1 MNAASPFPPA
11 LSMGTITRARWGV
24 GLVFFVNGAAFAS
37 WVSRIP
43 ALRAGMALGDG
54 VLGSVLFAMSC
65 GVLLSFPLAGKG
77 AQLLGARQL
86 ALLSGV
92 VLLLMLPMPFL
103 TGMVPSLM
111 LVMLEMGAALG
122 TMQVAMNVLAVDVQ
136 ARVPRPIMSS
146 LHGAW
151 SAGGL
156 VGAGIGSLAARFETP
171 PLLHLIA
178 MAVALGGVLLLALAL
193 LVRTGLP
200 VRTSPLPAAM
210 RPSMSFT
217 RRGPRVDRVLLGLGV
232 ICFCAFLTEGALAD
246 WSAVWLHDE
255 AHASQ
260 SLAALGYAVFAGA
273 MTTMRMLG
281 DRLLERV
288 GSARLLRLLT
298 ALGAVALAGALLLAR
313 VDTAMIALV
322 LLGLGMATV
331 VPTAFAAAGR
341 RADALAGG
349 AAADASAARAVA
361 LLSGFGYSGLLV
373 GPPLIGW
380 LAQAT
385 GLTGAL
391 GLLVLL
397 VIAIVALVPLLDE
410 GAARTAGIAPQAAL
424 AGSSAGAAGSPP
436 KAP

>member
-1 MNAASPFPPA
+1 MDDPAAP
-11 LSMGTITRARWGV
+11 LSSVSTSTITRARWGV
-24 GLVFFVNGAAFAS
+24 ALVFFVNGAAFAS

-43 ALRAGMALGDG
+43 ALRDGMALSDG
-54 VLGSVLFAMSC
+54 ALGSVLFAMSC

-86 ALLSGV
+86 ALLAGV

-103 TGMVPSLM
+103 IGIVPSLV
-111 LVMLEMGAALG
+111 LVMLEVGAALG

-156 VGAGIGSLAARFETP
+156 AGAGAGSLAAHADVP
-171 PLLHLIA
+171 PLAHLIA
-178 MAVALGGVLLLALAL
+178 AALALASVLLLAAWL
-193 LVRTGLP
+193 LMRARLP
-200 VRTSPLPAAM
+200 SRPPTPAAA
-210 RPSMSFT
+210 RPSMSF
-217 RRGPRVDRVLLGLGV
+217 RHGGPRVDRVLVGLGV

-246 WSAVWLHDE
+246 WSAVWLHDK
-255 AHASQ
+255 AQASQ

-273 MTTMRMLG
+273 MTTMRMVG
-281 DRLLERV
+281 DRLLEAF
-288 GSARLLRLLT
+288 GSVRLLRLFT
-298 ALGAVALAGALLLAR
+298 ALGAVALAGALALAR
-313 VDTAMIALV
+313 VDGAMIAFV

-349 AAADASAARAVA
+349 AAGEASAARAVA
-361 LLSGFGYSGLLV
+361 LLSGFGYTGLLL

-385 GLTGAL
+385 TLTWAL

-397 VIAIVALVPLLDE
+397 VAAIVLLVPLLGE
-410 GAARTAGIAPQAAL
+410 RATRIGPSAIARPSTT
-424 AGSSAGAAGSPP
+424 
-436 KAP
+436 

>member
-1 MNAASPFPPA
+1 MDDAAAP
-11 LSMGTITRARWGV
+11 LSSVSTATIARARWGV
-24 GLVFFVNGAAFAS
+24 ALIFFVNGAAFAS

-43 ALRAGMALGDG
+43 ALRAGMALSDG
-54 VLGSVLFAMSC
+54 ALGSVLFAMSC

-86 ALLSGV
+86 ALVAGV

-103 TGMVPSLM
+103 IGIVPSLV
-111 LVMLEMGAALG
+111 LVMLEVGAALG

-156 VGAGIGSLAARFETP
+156 VGAGLGSLAAHADLP
-171 PLLHLIA
+171 PLTHLIA
-178 MAVALGGVLLLALAL
+178 VAVALASVLLLASWL
-193 LVRTGLP
+193 LLGARLP
-200 VRTSPLPAAM
+200 SRSTTPPAAM
-210 RPSMSFT
+210 RPSMSF
-217 RRGPRVDRVLLGLGV
+217 RRHGPRVDRVLLGLGV

-246 WSAVWLHDE
+246 WSAVWLHDQ
-255 AHASQ
+255 AQASE

-273 MTTMRMLG
+273 MTTMRLVG
-281 DRLLERV
+281 DRLLEAF
-288 GSARLLRLLT
+288 GSVRLLRLFT
-298 ALGAVALAGALLLAR
+298 ALGAAALALALALAR
-313 VDTAMIALV
+313 VDGAMIAFV

-349 AAADASAARAVA
+349 AAGEASAARAVA
-361 LLSGFGYSGLLV
+361 LLSGFGYTGLLL

-380 LAQAT
+380 IAQAT
-385 GLTGAL
+385 TLTWAL

-397 VIAIVALVPLLDE
+397 VAAIVLLVPLLGERATRIDA
-410 GAARTAGIAPQAAL
+410 GVVARPTA
-424 AGSSAGAAGSPP
+424 S
-436 KAP
+436 

>member
-1 MNAASPFPPA
+1 MDDPELPLPSAPTS
-11 LSMGTITRARWGV
+11 TITRARWGV
-24 GLVFFVNGAAFAS
+24 ALVFFVNGAAFAS

-43 ALRAGMALGDG
+43 ALRAGMALSDG
-54 VLGSVLFAMSC
+54 ALGSVLFAMSC

-86 ALLSGV
+86 ALLAGV

-103 TGMVPSLM
+103 IGIVPSLV
-111 LVMLEMGAALG
+111 LVMLEVGAALG

-156 VGAGIGSLAARFETP
+156 AGAGLGSLAAHADLP
-171 PLLHLIA
+171 PLLHLV
-178 MAVALGGVLLLALAL
+178 AVATALAGVLLLALWL
-193 LVRTGLP
+193 LRGARLP
-200 VRTSPLPAAM
+200 SRSTTPPAM
-210 RPSMSFT
+210 RPSMSFK

-246 WSAVWLHDE
+246 WSAVWLHDK
-255 AHASQ
+255 AKASE

-281 DRLLERV
+281 DRLLEAF
-288 GSARLLRLLT
+288 GSVRLLRLFT
-298 ALGAVALAGALLLAR
+298 ALGAAALAAALLLAR
-313 VDTAMIALV
+313 VDGAMIAFV

-341 RADALAGG
+341 RADGLAGG
-349 AAADASAARAVA
+349 AAGEASAARAVA
-361 LLSGFGYSGLLV
+361 LLSGFGYTGLLL

-385 GLTGAL
+385 TLTWAL

-397 VIAIVALVPLLDE
+397 VVAIVALVPLLGE
-410 GAARTAGIAPQAAL
+410 RAPRVK
-424 AGSSAGAAGSPP
+424 AGAVVTPSVG
-436 KAP
+436 

>member
-1 MNAASPFPPA
+1 MDDPELPFPSVPA
-11 LSMGTITRARWGV
+11 SMITRARWGV
-24 GLVFFVNGAAFAS
+24 ALVFFVNGAAFAS

-43 ALRAGMALGDG
+43 ALRAGMALSDG
-54 VLGSVLFAMSC
+54 TLGSVLFAMSC

-86 ALLSGV
+86 ALLAGV

-103 TGMVPSLM
+103 IGIVPSLV
-111 LVMLEMGAALG
+111 LVMLEVGAALG

-156 VGAGIGSLAARFETP
+156 AGAGLGSLAAHAGLP
-171 PLLHLIA
+171 PLLHLA
-178 MAVALGGVLLLALAL
+178 AVATALAGVLLAALWL
-193 LVRTGLP
+193 LRGARLP
-200 VRTSPLPAAM
+200 SRTSAPPEM
-210 RPSMSFT
+210 RPSMSF
-217 RRGPRVDRVLLGLGV
+217 RRHGPRVDRVLLGLGV

-246 WSAVWLHDE
+246 WSAVWLHDK
-255 AHASQ
+255 AKASE

-273 MTTMRMLG
+273 MTTMRLVG
-281 DRLLERV
+281 DRLLEAF
-288 GSARLLRLLT
+288 GSVRLLRLFT
-298 ALGAVALAGALLLAR
+298 AFGAVALAAALALAR
-313 VDTAMIALV
+313 VDGAMIAFV

-341 RADALAGG
+341 RADGLAGG
-349 AAADASAARAVA
+349 AAGEASAARAVA
-361 LLSGFGYSGLLV
+361 LLSGFGYTGLLL

-385 GLTGAL
+385 TLTWAL

-397 VIAIVALVPLLDE
+397 VVAIVVLVPLLGE
-410 GAARTAGIAPQAAL
+410 PARPVKACAGV
-424 AGSSAGAAGSPP
+424 SPSVG
-436 KAP
+436 

>member
-1 MNAASPFPPA
+1 MDDAAAPLSPVSTAP
-11 LSMGTITRARWGV
+11 IVRARWGV
-24 GLVFFVNGAAFAS
+24 ALIFFVNGAAFAS

-43 ALRAGMALGDG
+43 ALRAGMALSDG
-54 VLGSVLFAMSC
+54 ALGSVLFAMSC

-86 ALLSGV
+86 ALVAGV

-103 TGMVPSLM
+103 IGIVPSLV
-111 LVMLEMGAALG
+111 LVLLEVGAALG

-156 VGAGIGSLAARFETP
+156 VGAGIGSLAAHANVP
-171 PLLHLIA
+171 PLTHLIVIA
-178 MAVALGGVLLLALAL
+178 AVLASVLLLASWL
-193 LVRTGLP
+193 LMGARLP
-200 VRTSPLPAAM
+200 SRSTTPPATM
-210 RPSMSFT
+210 RPSMSF
-217 RRGPRVDRVLLGLGV
+217 RSHGARVDRVLLGLGV

-246 WSAVWLHDE
+246 WSAVWLHDK
-255 AHASQ
+255 AQASE

-273 MTTMRMLG
+273 MTAMRMVG
-281 DRLLERV
+281 DRLLEAF
-288 GSARLLRLLT
+288 GSVRLLRLFT
-298 ALGAVALAGALLLAR
+298 AFGAVALALALALAR
-313 VDTAMIALV
+313 VDGAMIAFV

-341 RADALAGG
+341 HADTLAGG
-349 AAADASAARAVA
+349 APGEASAARAVA
-361 LLSGFGYSGLLV
+361 LLSGFGYTGLLL

-385 GLTGAL
+385 TLTWAL

-397 VIAIVALVPLLDE
+397 VAAIVLLVPLLGE
-410 GAARTAGIAPQAAL
+410 RATRIAASAIAP
-424 AGSSAGAAGSPP
+424 SSAS
-436 KAP
+436 

>member
-1 MNAASPFPPA
+1 MDAPTAPQASTVLA
-11 LSMGTITRARWGV
+11 TLARARWGV
-24 GLVFFVNGAAFAS
+24 GLIFFVNGAAFAS

-43 ALRAGMALGDG
+43 ALRASMALSDG
-54 VLGSVLFAMSC
+54 ALGSVLFAMSC

-86 ALLSGV
+86 ALVAGV

-103 TGMVPSLM
+103 IGILPSLV
-111 LVMLEMGAALG
+111 LVMLEVGAALG

-156 VGAGIGSLAARFETP
+156 FGAGVGSLAAHAGLA
-171 PLLHLIA
+171 PLPHLA
-178 MAVALGGVLLLALAL
+178 GVAVALGGVLLLALLL
-193 LVRTGLP
+193 LVGAR
-200 VRTSPLPAAM
+200 LPARSADAPP
-210 RPSMSFT
+210 RPSMSF
-217 RRGPRVDRVLLGLGV
+217 RRGGVRADR
-232 ICFCAFLTEGALAD
+232 
-246 WSAVWLHDE
+246 
-255 AHASQ
+255 
-260 SLAALGYAVFAGA
+260 
-273 MTTMRMLG
+273 
-281 DRLLERV
+281 
-288 GSARLLRLLT
+288 
-298 ALGAVALAGALLLAR
+298 
-313 VDTAMIALV
+313 V

-349 AAADASAARAVA
+349 AAGEASAARAVA
-361 LLSGFGYSGLLV
+361 LLSGFGYTGLLL

-385 GLTGAL
+385 PLTWAL

-397 VIAIVALVPLLDE
+397 VAAIVALVPLLGD
-410 GAARTAGIAPQAAL
+410 GARAGVNARSVPARRRSRA
-424 AGSSAGAAGSPP
+424 SARP
-436 KAP
+436 

>member
-1 MNAASPFPPA
+1 MNDAAPPLPSA
-11 LSMGTITRARWGV
+11 PLATITRARWGV

-43 ALRAGMALGDG
+43 ALREGMALGDG
-54 VLGSVLFAMSC
+54 ALGSVLFAMSC

-86 ALLSGV
+86 ALLAGV

-103 TGMVPSLM
+103 TGIVPSLV

-136 ARVPRPIMSS
+136 ARVSRPIMSS

-156 VGAGIGSLAARFETP
+156 VGAGAGSLAARAGLP
-171 PLLHLIA
+171 PLLHLIG
-178 MAVALGGVLLLALAL
+178 MAVALAGVLLLALML
-193 LVRTGLP
+193 LMRAHLP
-200 VRTSPLPAAM
+200 LRATAAPAAM
-210 RPSMSFT
+210 RPSMSFG
-217 RRGPRVDRVLLGLGV
+217 RRGARVDRVLLGLGV

-246 WSAVWLHDE
+246 WSAVWLHDK
-255 AHASQ
+255 ARASE

-273 MTTMRMLG
+273 MTTMRMVG
-281 DRLLERV
+281 DRLLELF
-288 GSARLLRLLT
+288 GSVRLLRLFT
-298 ALGAVALAGALLLAR
+298 ALGAAALAGALMLAR
-313 VDTAMIALV
+313 VDTAMVAFV

-361 LLSGFGYSGLLV
+361 LLSGFGYSGLLL

-380 LAQAT
+380 LAQVT
-385 GLTGAL
+385 SLTWAL

-397 VIAIVALVPLLDE
+397 VVAIVALVPLLDDR
-410 GAARTAGIAPQAAL
+410 AARHGTGKARAL
-424 AGSSAGAAGSPP
+424 EA
-436 KAP
+436 

>member
-1 MNAASPFPPA
+1 MDDAAAPLFTVSTA
-11 LSMGTITRARWGV
+11 TIARARWGV
-24 GLVFFVNGAAFAS
+24 ALVFFVNGAAFAS

-43 ALRAGMALGDG
+43 TLRAGMALSDG
-54 VLGSVLFAMSC
+54 ALGSVLFAMSC

-86 ALLSGV
+86 ALVAGV

-103 TGMVPSLM
+103 IGIVPSLV
-111 LVMLEMGAALG
+111 LVLLEVGAALG

-136 ARVPRPIMSS
+136 ARVSRPIMSS

-156 VGAGIGSLAARFETP
+156 VGAGVGSLAAHADVP
-171 PLLHLIA
+171 PLTHL
-178 MAVALGGVLLLALAL
+178 MVVAVALAGVLLLGSWL
-193 LVRTGLP
+193 LMGARLP
-200 VRTSPLPAAM
+200 SRSTTPPAAM
-210 RPSMSFT
+210 RPSMSF
-217 RRGPRVDRVLLGLGV
+217 RSHGARVDRVLLGLGV

-246 WSAVWLHDE
+246 WSAVWLHDK
-255 AHASQ
+255 AQASE

-273 MTTMRMLG
+273 MTTMRMVG
-281 DRLLERV
+281 DRLLEAF
-288 GSARLLRLLT
+288 GSVRLLRLFT
-298 ALGAVALAGALLLAR
+298 AFGAVALALALMLAR
-313 VDTAMIALV
+313 VDGAMIAFV

-341 RADALAGG
+341 HADALAGG
-349 AAADASAARAVA
+349 AAGEASAARAVA
-361 LLSGFGYSGLLV
+361 LLSGFGYTGLLL

-385 GLTGAL
+385 TLTWAL

-397 VIAIVALVPLLDE
+397 VAAIVLLVPLLADRE
-410 GAARTAGIAPQAAL
+410 TRIAASAIAP
-424 AGSSAGAAGSPP
+424 SSAN
-436 KAP
+436 

>member
-1 MNAASPFPPA
+1 MTDPA
-11 LSMGTITRARWGV
+11 PSLPILMATVRRARWGV
-24 GLVFFVNGAAFAS
+24 GLIFFVNGAAFAS

-43 ALRAGMALGDG
+43 ALRAGMALSDG
-54 VLGSVLFAMSC
+54 ALGSVLFAMSC

-86 ALLSGV
+86 ALLAGV
-92 VLLLMLPMPFL
+92 VLLLMLPTPFL
-103 TGMVPSLM
+103 IGIVPSLV
-111 LVMLEMGAALG
+111 LVMIEVGAALG

-136 ARVPRPIMSS
+136 ARVPRPVMSS

-156 VGAGIGSLAARFETP
+156 VGAGMGSLAAHAGLP
-171 PLLHLIA
+171 PLLHLIV
-178 MAVALGGVLLLALAL
+178 VALALAGVLLLAMML
-193 LVRTGLP
+193 LVRA
-200 VRTSPLPAAM
+200 RLPARIGAAPAVM
-210 RPSMSFT
+210 RPSMSFK

-246 WSAVWLHDE
+246 WSAVWLHDKAQASE
-255 AHASQ
+255 A
-260 SLAALGYAVFAGA
+260 LAALGYAVFAGA

-281 DRLLERV
+281 DRLLEMF
-288 GSARLLRLLT
+288 GSVRLLRLFT
-298 ALGAVALAGALLLAR
+298 ALGAAALAGALLLAR
-313 VDTAMIALV
+313 VDTAMIAFV

-349 AAADASAARAVA
+349 AAGDVSAARAVA
-361 LLSGFGYSGLLV
+361 LLSGFGYSGLLL

-385 GLTGAL
+385 TLTWAL

-397 VIAIVALVPLLDE
+397 VVAIVALVPLLGE
-410 GAARTAGIAPQAAL
+410 RARSVEPPTIAHA
-424 AGSSAGAAGSPP
+424 
-436 KAP
+436 

>member
-1 MNAASPFPPA
+1 MT
-11 LSMGTITRARWGV
+11 TITRARWGV

-43 ALRAGMALGDG
+43 ALRAGLALSDG
-54 VLGSVLFAMSC
+54 ALGSVLFAMSC
-65 GVLLSFPLAGKG
+65 GVLLSFPLAGRG

-86 ALLSGV
+86 ALLAGV

-103 TGMVPSLM
+103 IGIVPSLV

-156 VGAGIGSLAARFETP
+156 VGAGLGSVAAHAGLTPLTHLASVA
-171 PLLHLIA
+171 
-178 MAVALGGVLLLALAL
+178 AVLAGVLALAL
-193 LVRTGLP
+193 VLLVRAH
-200 VRTSPLPAAM
+200 LPARSGGAPAAL
-210 RPSMSFT
+210 RPSMSF
-217 RRGPRVDRVLLGLGV
+217 RRKAARVDRVLLGLGV

-246 WSAVWLHDE
+246 WSAVWLHDK
-255 AHASQ
+255 ARASE
-260 SLAALGYAVFAGA
+260 SMAALGYAVFAGA
-273 MTTMRMLG
+273 MTTMRMVG
-281 DRLLERV
+281 DRVLEIFGSVRV
-288 GSARLLRLLT
+288 LRLFT
-298 ALGAVALAGALLLAR
+298 ALGASALAGALLLAR
-313 VDTAMIALV
+313 VDTAMVAFV

-349 AAADASAARAVA
+349 AADEAPAARAVA
-361 LLSGFGYSGLLV
+361 LLSGFGYSGLLL

-380 LAQAT
+380 LAQASS
-385 GLTGAL
+385 LTWAL
-391 GLLVLL
+391 SLLVLL
-397 VIAIVALVPLLDE
+397 VASIVCLVPLLDE
-410 GAARTAGIAPQAAL
+410 RAAR
-424 AGSSAGAAGSPP
+424 AGARRAQPV
-436 KAP
+436 